1 MYFDTDILL
10 KYSDPIAAGG
20 SYFLWICHG
29 LHQWK
34 VKYLLNSLQ
43 RMNDGPDLRPLR
55 PSDRKTGE
63 GRKEYYYHLAMPKP
77 EKPCCLFCVSAG

>member
-20 SYFLWICHG
+20 SYFLWICPG

-34 VKYLLNSLQ
+34 VKYVLNSLQ
-43 RMNDGPDLRPLR
+43 RINDGSDHGETIEAA
-55 PSDRKTGE
+55 DRKTGE
-63 GRKEYYYHLAMPKP
+63 GRKE
-77 EKPCCLFCVSAG
+77 